1 MQEGQK
7 IRFNFEDFIFRNK
20 IAVAILL
27 VGVVLLGAGVIV
39 SKQFVSSDKV
49 EVLQGTTEG
58 QESPSEIVV
67 EVAGQVVNP
76 GVYKFAQ
83 GVRIDDA
90 LIAAGGLS
98 GGADRTWVDKNLNRA
113 AKLTDGAKIYIP
125 SVSQQST
132 SLSASEMGGVQTAS
146 SPRGSGLVNIN
157 SASQSE
163 LEELTG
169 IGPVYAQSIIEHRP
183 YSTIEELLS
192 SGALRKSTYEK
203 VKDSVSTF

>member
-7 IRFNFEDFIFRNK
+7 IKFNFEDFIFRNK

-49 EVLQGTTEG
+49 EVLQGTTEA
-58 QESPSEIVV
+58 QEPPPEIVV

-83 GVRIDDA
+83 GVRIDDV

-98 GGADRTWVDKNLNRA
+98 ATADRPWIDKNLNRA

-125 SVSQQST
+125 SINQQST
-132 SLSASEMGGVQTAS
+132 SSSASGVGGVQTVS

-163 LEELTG
+163 LEELPG

-192 SGALRKSTYEK
+192 SGALKKSTYEK
-203 VKDSVSTF
+203 LKDSVSTF